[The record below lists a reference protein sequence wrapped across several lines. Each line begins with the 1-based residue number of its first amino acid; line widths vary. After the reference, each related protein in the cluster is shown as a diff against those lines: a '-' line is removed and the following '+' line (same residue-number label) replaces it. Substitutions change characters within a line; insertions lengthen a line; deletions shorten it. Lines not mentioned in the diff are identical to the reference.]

1 MTTST
6 NTSPADEREE
16 EAPTSQLPSI
26 RIGVLAGLTGILCCV
41 GPTVLAMVGIVGAG
55 TAYAWANTL
64 YDGYAWFFRLGGLLV
79 LVVLVAWSLKRR
91 DQCTL
96 AGVRRVSDVN
106 ETLSDVSPMGRRS
119 EDIGPRA
126 PRQDVVRGA
135 SPRGLRRDGRERR
148 QVVRARCGRGAGQ
161 ACTGA
166 R

>member
-1 MTTST
+1 MSTST
-6 NTSPADEREE
+6 STSQAAEREQ

-91 DQCTL
+91 NQCTL
-96 AGVRRVSDVN
+96 AGARRVWPKMA
-106 ETLSDVSPMGRRS
+106 VSLGVAALTYALLYALTTWL
-119 EDIGPRA
+119 GTFA
-126 PRQDVVRGA
+126 
-135 SPRGLRRDGRERR
+135 
-148 QVVRARCGRGAGQ
+148 
-161 ACTGA
+161 
-166 R
+166 